1 MFPTRTNRERTNINV
16 DKESKIG
23 KVRPLSLC
31 NLDVISLTTASMD
44 ISLPSIGIS
53 AASSVARGSPELYTK
68 DEVVKNNEIKIE
80 NEKLVLAIAIIK
92 KGDGMEIGEEIVKEE
107 DIGEGEERKGEGRE
121 GKEREL
127 EQERMILKRKD
138 IVEEVEVLESD
149 LPVTLS
155 TIPNKY
161 CNLSE
166 AQGLKQLIS
175 IPTGNHISFTYF
187 SVIHILKLRI
197 CF

>member
-1 MFPTRTNRERTNINV
+1 M
-16 DKESKIG
+16 
-23 KVRPLSLC
+23 RPLSLC

-92 KGDGMEIGEEIVKEE
+92 KGDGMEIGEVIMKEE
-107 DIGEGEERKGEGRE
+107 DIGEGEERKGEERKGEGRE
-121 GKEREL
+121 GEEREL
-127 EQERMILKRKD
+127 EQEDLILKRKN
-138 IVEEVEVLESD
+138 IVEEEVKVLESD

-155 TIPNKY
+155 TIPNKH
-161 CNLSE
+161 CSLSE

-175 IPTGNHISFTYF
+175 IPTGNHIFFIYF
-187 SVIHILKLRI
+187 SVIRILKNLFLI
-197 CF
+197 LLLSFPFFAD